1 MNLCIVSTFDCT
13 VDDFKA
19 LLKEM
24 ADDISKV
31 CSEYEIAE
39 MNEHKAVTLANITDM
54 EGLQELMSS
63 PAVLEWDEADNC
75 VDVIYSLEQMGEV
88 H

>member
-19 LLKEM
+19 LLKGME
-24 ADDISKV
+24 DDISKF

-39 MNEHKAVTLANITDM
+39 VNEHKAVTLCNITDM
-54 EGLQELMSS
+54 EGFQELMAS
-63 PAVLEWDEADNC
+63 PAVVGWDTPNNY
-75 VDVIYSLEQMGEV
+75 VDVI

>member
-1 MNLCIVSTFDCT
+1 MNLCVVSTFDCT

-24 ADDISKV
+24 EDDISKF

-39 MNEHKAVTLANITDM
+39 VNEHKAVTLCNITDM
-54 EGLQELMSS
+54 EGLQELMTS
-63 PAVLEWDEADNC
+63 PAVVEWDTANNC
-75 VDVIYSLEQMGEV
+75 VDVIYSLDQMG
-88 H
+88 

>member
-13 VDDFKA
+13 VADFKA

-24 ADDISKV
+24 EDDINKV

-39 MNEHKAVTLANITDM
+39 VNEHKAVTLANITDM
-54 EGLQELMSS
+54 EGLQELMTS
-63 PAVLEWDEADNC
+63 PAVLEWDAANNC
-75 VDVIYSLEQMGEV
+75 VDVIYSLEQMG
-88 H
+88 

>member
-24 ADDISKV
+24 EGDISKF
-31 CSEYEIAE
+31 C
-39 MNEHKAVTLANITDM
+39 
-54 EGLQELMSS
+54 
-63 PAVLEWDEADNC
+63 
-75 VDVIYSLEQMGEV
+75 DV
-88 H
+88 

>member
-1 MNLCIVSTFDCT
+1 MNLCIVSTFTCT

-24 ADDISKV
+24 EDDISRV

-39 MNEHKAVTLANITDM
+39 VNEHKAITLANISDM
-54 EGLQELMSS
+54 EGLQELMTS
-63 PAVLEWDEADNC
+63 PAVLEWDEANNC
-75 VDVIYSLEQMGEV
+75 IDVIYALEQMG
-88 H
+88 

>member
-13 VDDFKA
+13 VGDFKA

-24 ADDISKV
+24 EDDISKV

-39 MNEHKAVTLANITDM
+39 VNQHKAVTLANITDM
-54 EGLQELMSS
+54 ESLQELMTL
-63 PAVLEWDEADNC
+63 PAVRELDEANNC
-75 VDVIYSLEQMGEV
+75 VDVIYALERMG
-88 H
+88 

>member
-24 ADDISKV
+24 EDDISEV
-31 CSEYEIAE
+31 CLEYEIAE
-39 MNEHKAVTLANITDM
+39 VNEHKAVTLCNITDM
-54 EGLQELMSS
+54 EGFQELIAS
-63 PAVLEWDEADNC
+63 PAVVGWDTPNNC
-75 VDVIYSLEQMGEV
+75 VDVI

>member
-54 EGLQELMSS
+54 EGLQELMPS
-63 PAVLEWDEADNC
+63 PAVLEWDETNNC
-75 VDVIYSLEQMGEV
+75 VDVIYSLEQKG
-88 H
+88 

>member
-24 ADDISKV
+24 EDDISKV

-39 MNEHKAVTLANITDM
+39 VNEHKAVTLANITDM
-54 EGLQELMSS
+54 EGFQELVSS
-63 PAVLEWDEADNC
+63 SAVVEWDTVNNC
-75 VDVIYSLEQMGEV
+75 IDVIYSLEQMG
-88 H
+88 